1 MKRETLT
8 FLTTP
13 KHRAHRVLFDT
24 DTPFTPK
31 VVKSKKLFK
40 RQPKHKNSSPEA

>member
-8 FLTTP
+8 FLITP
-13 KHRAHRVLFDT
+13 KTRAHRVLFDT

-40 RQPKHKNSSPEA
+40 RQPKHKKYLPEA